1 MAWEAGRKPL
11 GFWEGSGIPDAPPA
25 LCEFGGRDGRERYG
39 EVGERWPNPRRILRA
54 ATGDGAS
61 ASLCLFREEA
71 VALVHSRS
79 RAEAS
84 STALLWPLASG
95 CWSAGA
101 VGLCFAVRPGKAA
114 GHGDSRKGEGGRPR
128 RRTAMQVAS
137 RPSGAS
143 LLLLWVSSLVS
154 RREQATDDTVLRRKQ
169 LGLWA
174 QTEVYSVHKF
184 VGHFFLLLF
193 FLSL

>member
-1 MAWEAGRKPL
+1 
-11 GFWEGSGIPDAPPA
+11 
-25 LCEFGGRDGRERYG
+25 
-39 EVGERWPNPRRILRA
+39 
-54 ATGDGAS
+54 
-61 ASLCLFREEA
+61 
-71 VALVHSRS
+71 
-79 RAEAS
+79 
-84 STALLWPLASG
+84 
-95 CWSAGA
+95 
-101 VGLCFAVRPGKAA
+101 
-114 GHGDSRKGEGGRPR
+114 
-128 RRTAMQVAS
+128 MQVAS

-193 FLSL
+193 FCLCRTLTCAPFANARVRLP